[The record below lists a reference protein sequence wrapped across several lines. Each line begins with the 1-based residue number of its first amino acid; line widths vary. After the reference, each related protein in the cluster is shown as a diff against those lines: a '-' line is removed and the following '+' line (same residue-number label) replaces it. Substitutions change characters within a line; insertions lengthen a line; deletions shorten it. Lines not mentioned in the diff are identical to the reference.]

1 MNMIIADNI
10 CRIDL
15 QINHMI
21 KTSSNKLIPTP
32 EISEMSLLYDKSVI
46 STSEVE
52 QLIKNDMF
60 RNDNR
65 ILVLP
70 SKEAD
75 KLKTVFKII

>member
-1 MNMIIADNI
+1 MIIADNI